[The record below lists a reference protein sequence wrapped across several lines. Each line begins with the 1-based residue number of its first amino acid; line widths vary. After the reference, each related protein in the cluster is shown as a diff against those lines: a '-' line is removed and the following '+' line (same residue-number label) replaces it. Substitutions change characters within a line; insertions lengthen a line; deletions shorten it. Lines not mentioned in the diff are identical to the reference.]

1 MVNLKETGGCHL
13 SSCLQRDGSP
23 DPEKSSWV
31 LKQSRG
37 LLSCSK
43 DLYIGIKAM
52 GQDLQIKVFERKC
65 SRKGESLFPFC
76 QQGKFN
82 LIYPY
87 SHLCAVLQE
96 EKQMPTE

>member
-1 MVNLKETGGCHL
+1 
-13 SSCLQRDGSP
+13 
-23 DPEKSSWV
+23 
-31 LKQSRG
+31 
-37 LLSCSK
+37 
-43 DLYIGIKAM
+43 M
-52 GQDLQIKVFERKC
+52 GQDLQIKVFGRKC

-87 SHLCAVLQE
+87 SHLSAVLQE